1 MELVFLRVCAWG
13 LRSGGLSV
21 KPRGLE
27 HPLGCAHW
35 RRPSGCKRQLSRS
48 GSLEWMR
55 RFADISCLCLRVC
68 ECCLQVRDW
77 VIAVLKAKNLDEG
90 KAAAAA
96 QRLQDEEVTGA
107 MLFGFTAGKLLE
119 YGVKRGPADT
129 LVNELQA
136 SGGGAPSVAMSGF
149 QAGASA
155 DWKGAL
161 ASLGEVRE
169 DDLSAT
175 EFIQELANAT
185 PMDLGEGRS
194 GAWGG

>member
-1 MELVFLRVCAWG
+1 
-13 LRSGGLSV
+13 
-21 KPRGLE
+21 
-27 HPLGCAHW
+27 
-35 RRPSGCKRQLSRS
+35 
-48 GSLEWMR
+48 
-55 RFADISCLCLRVC
+55 
-68 ECCLQVRDW
+68 
-77 VIAVLKAKNLDEG
+77 
-90 KAAAAA
+90 
-96 QRLQDEEVTGA
+96 